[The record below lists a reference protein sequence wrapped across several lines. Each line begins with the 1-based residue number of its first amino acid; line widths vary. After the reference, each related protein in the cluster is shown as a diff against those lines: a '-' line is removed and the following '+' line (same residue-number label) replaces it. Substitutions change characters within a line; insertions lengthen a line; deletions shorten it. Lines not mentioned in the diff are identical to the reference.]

1 MPVHLAPTTASR
13 SGGTVPA
20 ASILLVDADPESTRS
35 IETVLGGVGYSVT
48 TVADAD
54 DALARVAASQLVI
67 LDIVTGPRSAL
78 ELCAEIRRNPTMA
91 AIPVLCVGQTDEV
104 EERISFLEAGADDV
118 VTKPVDARELEAR
131 VEALLLRFQRSRD
144 LVPAVTGDG
153 ILMTS
158 PRRIVA
164 VYSPKGGVGTT
175 TIATNIA
182 VIAAGKRPERV
193 VLVDLDLQFG
203 GVAGHLDLQPK
214 QTLSEVARDDS
225 ALREPELLRSY
236 TVKHSSGLHVLCG
249 PPTPELAELVT
260 PETVQRLLDTLAEA
274 YDQVVID
281 AGSNLDESTMLVLEA
296 ADTVVLPVYPEIPA
310 LRAVHTLLDYLNEAG
325 TLGTKAIFVLN
336 NAFARDIL
344 KLRDIEGALG
354 TKIAFNL
361 PYDPFLYLKAVNEG
375 VPIAI
380 GAARTPAAEAF
391 ERLTGA
397 AFGQSDFTM
406 VEAPVARRG
415 LFGGIRRKG

>member
-1 MPVHLAPTTASR
+1 M
-13 SGGTVPA
+13 PA
-20 ASILLVDADPESTRS
+20 ATILLVDADPDSIRS
-35 IETVLGGVGYSVT
+35 IDSVLSGVGYAVT
-48 TVADAD
+48 TIADGDEAFGRVADF
-54 DALARVAASQLVI
+54 QLVI
-67 LDIVTGPRSAL
+67 IDVVAAPTTASAPKTAVA
-78 ELCAEIRRNPTMA
+78 LCTEIRRTPSMA
-91 AIPVLCVGQTDEV
+91 KVPVLCVSQTDEV
-104 EERISFLEAGADDV
+104 EERIAFLEAGADDV

-144 LVPAVTGDG
+144 LAPVVQGDG

-164 VYSPKGGVGTT
+164 VFSPKGGIGTT

-182 VIAAGKRPERV
+182 VVAAGTRPDKV

-203 GVAGHLDLQPK
+203 GVSAHLDLQPK
-214 QTLSEVARDDS
+214 QTLSDVARDDS
-225 ALREPELLRSY
+225 ALREAELLRSY
-236 TVKHSSGLHVLCG
+236 AVRHASQLHVLCG
-249 PPTPELAELVT
+249 PPTPEMAELVT
-260 PETVQRLLDTLAEA
+260 PETVERLLHTLPEA

-281 AGSNLDESTMLVLEA
+281 AGSTLDERTMLVLEA

-325 TLGTKAIFVLN
+325 TLGTKAVFVLN

-344 KLRDIEGALG
+344 KLRDIENALG
-354 TKIAFNL
+354 TKIAFDL

-375 VPIAI
+375 VPIVL
-380 GAARTPAAEAF
+380 GAPKTPAAERLV
-391 ERLTGA
+391 RLTSA
-397 AFGQSDFTM
+397 VFGQADFTTPD
-406 VEAPVARRG
+406 EPVARKG